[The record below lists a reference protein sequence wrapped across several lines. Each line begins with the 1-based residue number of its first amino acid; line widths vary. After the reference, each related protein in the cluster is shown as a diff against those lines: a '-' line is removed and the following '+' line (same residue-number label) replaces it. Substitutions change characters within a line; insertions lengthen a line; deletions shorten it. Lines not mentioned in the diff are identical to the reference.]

1 MNYRKLLLLLLEI
14 KIDRYLNEIEVYTD
28 SAYDYM
34 YNPDN
39 ELDKDE
45 ILMDLSTIPE
55 LIKET
60 KSLITKLEQEYEN
73 EQLQQAS

>member
-1 MNYRKLLLLLLEI
+1 MNYRKLLLLEI

-60 KSLITKLEQEYEN
+60 KSLITELEQEYEN
-73 EQLQQAS
+73 EQLQQAC

>member
-1 MNYRKLLLLLLEI
+1 MNYRKLLLLEI

-60 KSLITKLEQEYEN
+60 KSLITELEQEYKN

>member
-1 MNYRKLLLLLLEI
+1 MNYRKLLLLEI

-60 KSLITKLEQEYEN
+60 KSLITELEQEYEN

>member
-1 MNYRKLLLLLLEI
+1 MNYRKLLLLEI

-34 YNPDN
+34 DNPDN

-60 KSLITKLEQEYEN
+60 KSLITELEQEYEN